1 MRHIQ
6 ALKKHKSQNA
16 SSQKYLRIHLLVF
29 FILGIVGF
37 ITYKLFVLQ
46 VIRHDQYVAQAENQ
60 HSRTASLEANRG
72 EIYLQDE
79 SDLYPIAV
87 NRQMQMLFAVPREMK
102 NREEVIEKLKGITGL
117 EEEFLKNK
125 LKDPED
131 VFEILKHR
139 LSDIEV
145 DQIRSEKIPGVYLRS
160 ETFRYYP
167 GGELA
172 SQLVG
177 FVGSNGSENRGM
189 YGLEA
194 FWENQ
199 LKGKDGVIEQE
210 GDASGRWIPIADRS
224 VQKAENGVDLVLTI
238 NHTVQY
244 EVEKILQ
251 EGLEQFDAEKGSI
264 IVVEPKTGKILAMVS
279 LPNFNPNEYSKAE
292 DISLFANP
300 AVSAVYE
307 PGSTFKTFTEAAGI
321 DDGKISPN
329 TTYVDTG
336 LVNEAGYDI
345 QNSDKKAHGV
355 QTMTQVL
362 ENSLNTGVIY
372 IEKLLGNAKF
382 ADYVKKFGFGQ
393 KTGVEIPG
401 EVSGSIANLSNLKR
415 NINFYT
421 IAFGQGISATPMQVV
436 MGYAALANDGILM
449 KPQIIDK
456 KIFSDSHEEV
466 IDPQEVRRVV
476 SSSTAQQ
483 MGEMLRSV
491 VVKGHG
497 KRADVPGYLIGG
509 KTGTAQIPKIG
520 GKGYEEGMNIG
531 SFAGYGPLNDPRFA
545 IIVELYN
552 PKNVEW
558 AESSAAPTFGRVMK
572 FLLEYY
578 KIKPTEDPVTSPLA
592 KMPALSSLNSQTES
606 VSAENQAQH
615 ETKNIQEKQ
624 KNKR

>member
-1 MRHIQ
+1 MRH
-6 ALKKHKSQNA
+6 LGKPKKIGSPKPFSE
-16 SSQKYLRIHLLVF
+16 KYLRIHLLVF
-29 FILGIVGF
+29 FILFMSGAIVC
-37 ITYKLFVLQ
+37 KLFFLQ
-46 VIRHDQYVAQAENQ
+46 VLRHDQYSSQAENQ
-60 HSRTASLEANRG
+60 HSKTAALEADRG

-79 SDLYPIAV
+79 GDPYPIAI

-102 NREEVIEKLKGITGL
+102 NVEESVAKLSAITGL
-117 EEEFLKNK
+117 EPGFIQNK
-125 LKDPED
+125 VKDPED
-131 VFEILKHR
+131 VFEILKHK
-139 LSDIEV
+139 LSDEEV
-145 DQIRSEKIPGVYLRS
+145 ARVRTEKISGIYLRP
-160 ETFRYYP
+160 ENFRYYP
-167 GGELA
+167 AGELA

-177 FVGSNGSENRGM
+177 FVGSSGSESRGM

-194 FWENQ
+194 FWEKQ
-199 LKGKDGVIEQE
+199 LKGKNGSIKQE

-224 VQKAENGVDLVLTI
+224 VQEAENGVDLILTI

-251 EGLEQFDAEKGSI
+251 AGLEQFDAEKGSI
-264 IVVEPKTGKILAMVS
+264 LVVEPKTGKILAMAN
-279 LPNFNPNEYSKAE
+279 LPNFNPNEYSKTE
-292 DISLFANP
+292 DIALFGNP

-336 LVNEAGYDI
+336 IIREAGFDI
-345 QNSDKKAHGV
+345 ENSDKKAHGL

-372 IEKLLGNAKF
+372 IERLLGNGKF
-382 ADYVKKFGFGQ
+382 AEYMKKFGFGE
-393 KTGVEIPG
+393 KTGVELPA
-401 EVSGSIANLSNLKR
+401 EVAGNIANLSNLKR
-415 NINFYT
+415 DINFYT
-421 IAFGQGISATPMQVV
+421 ISFGQGISVTPIQIV
-436 MGYAALANDGILM
+436 MAYAALANDGILM
-449 KPQIIDK
+449 KPQIIEK
-456 KIFSDSHEEV
+456 KIISSSREE
-466 IDPQEVRRVV
+466 IIEPQEVRRVV
-476 SSSTAQQ
+476 SSSTARQ

-531 SFAGYGPLNDPRFA
+531 SFAGYGPINDPRFA

-578 KIKPTEDPVTSPLA
+578 KIKPTEDPATSPLA
-592 KMPALSSLNSQTES
+592 KMPVLANNPQPS
-606 VSAENQAQH
+606 VKVENQTAPDADKVQD
-615 ETKNIQEKQ
+615 KPK
-624 KNKR
+624 KK